1 MINISTSDVLVCIII
16 FLFFIFYFL
25 FFFKILKITNLP
37 ITTISLFLCYL
48 IFGNIGHS
56 NLAGA
61 MFIPSSSVYRF
72 LPSLITIILFS
83 QILIKNNNNILL
95 FSFYFS
101 LLISLV
107 WSIESALFVLLS
119 LGSFFVVKLSFFLII
134 KDKFN
139 LNIISSLKN
148 FYLEILLG
156 TLLFVIVLFFINL
169 NNFYLFYEHALNSQ
183 GSLSKEILNNKITL
197 IYLYLLILCYFV
209 LRDSLKYKN
218 IFYYNVL
225 WFGLFVAYSSY
236 FLVRSVDSNVLN
248 ILPFILFILCCMK
261 VNSKH
266 LKELRVNTIITII
279 FFSLI
284 SSMISTIQNKE
295 KFFKNLLSSNF
306 FNKPEFLKK
315 DYLPDIKILN
325 TIKNYPNTA
334 LTLVSGNTIHSK
346 NLNLPKFGYGLPI
359 LPLEHF
365 NILRLSTKQHLVD
378 KYFINNKKHLLLCLN
393 FCDFYS
399 LDNEL
404 NIRNKIF
411 IGNNI
416 KFEKIIEVET
426 KKSKE
431 ILYILSKK

>member
-1 MINISTSDVLVCIII
+1 
-16 FLFFIFYFL
+16 
-25 FFFKILKITNLP
+25 
-37 ITTISLFLCYL
+37 
-48 IFGNIGHS
+48 
-56 NLAGA
+56 
-61 MFIPSSSVYRF
+61 
-72 LPSLITIILFS
+72 
-83 QILIKNNNNILL
+83 
-95 FSFYFS
+95 
-101 LLISLV
+101 
-107 WSIESALFVLLS
+107 
-119 LGSFFVVKLSFFLII
+119 
-134 KDKFN
+134 
-139 LNIISSLKN
+139 
-148 FYLEILLG
+148 
-156 TLLFVIVLFFINL
+156 
-169 NNFYLFYEHALNSQ
+169 
-183 GSLSKEILNNKITL
+183 
-197 IYLYLLILCYFV
+197 
-209 LRDSLKYKN
+209 
-218 IFYYNVL
+218 
-225 WFGLFVAYSSY
+225 
-236 FLVRSVDSNVLN
+236 
-248 ILPFILFILCCMK
+248 
-261 VNSKH
+261 
-266 LKELRVNTIITII
+266 
-279 FFSLI
+279 
-284 SSMISTIQNKE
+284 MISTIQNKE